1 MKFFSGW
8 KVKLTITFSD
18 SLKASHIWKEE
29 TLFCLIRS
37 FCVCVFLFL
46 LFLCLCFFSSNSHER
61 ALWNTLF
68 KRLISV
74 STSLAAIS
82 ALNDLGEIVLIDFS
96 NVLNPIR
103 NFNKIEISWKIYIWK
118 VACFYFNKFARNLHH
133 KKWVSLND
141 INSNN
146 VSSNNVFL
154 TMLSQMILNRL

>member
-1 MKFFSGW
+1 MTNKQKAATANKQTNKHKTDLNFFELFSGW

-46 LFLCLCFFSSNSHER
+46 LFLCFCFFSSNSHEYFEM
-61 ALWNTLF
+61 NHTLF

-82 ALNDLGEIVLIDFS
+82 ALNDLDEIVVIDFS

-103 NFNKIEISWKIYIWK
+103 NFNK
-118 VACFYFNKFARNLHH
+118 L
-133 KKWVSLND
+133 
-141 INSNN
+141 
-146 VSSNNVFL
+146 
-154 TMLSQMILNRL
+154 